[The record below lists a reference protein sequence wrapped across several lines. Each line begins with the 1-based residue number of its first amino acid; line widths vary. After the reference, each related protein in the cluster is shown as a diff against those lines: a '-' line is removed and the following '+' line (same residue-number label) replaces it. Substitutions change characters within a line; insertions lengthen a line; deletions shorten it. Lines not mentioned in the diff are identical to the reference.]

1 MAVKFFEPFTEEKFC
16 TVQLQL
22 KNLPLHYSVVAV
34 VSVSLQRTQAFGMV
48 DVIVV
53 MISCLPSK

>member
-1 MAVKFFEPFTEEKFC
+1 MAVKFLEPFRGKIMYCPTTIKKSAY
-16 TVQLQL
+16 V
-22 KNLPLHYSVVAV
+22 HYNVVAV

-53 MISCLPSK
+53 MISCFPSK